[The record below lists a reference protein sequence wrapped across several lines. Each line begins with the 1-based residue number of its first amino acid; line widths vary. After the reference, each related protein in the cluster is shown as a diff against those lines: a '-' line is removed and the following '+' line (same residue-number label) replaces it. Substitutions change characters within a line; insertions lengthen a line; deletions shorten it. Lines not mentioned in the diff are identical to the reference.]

1 MTKRLIGALLV
12 GLWPIS
18 PAYALRARGADAG
31 PTREEITGGLEE
43 NGRTKTAYRSGT
55 AMTIPGWVLYL
66 MGIPSPHQAAVA
78 AARLLP
84 NTRDMRA
91 AVDTAIQLI
100 NDHPPGAW
108 IYHPQEVTVDEQ
120 TRLSERAESLR
131 RQIYAVSHNNSTL
144 AEDLLKTLQRV
155 ADGPYE
161 GTLDYRI
168 LTEQRLHSLST
179 NAPAN
184 DRVRLVR
191 AIRLATILG
200 RGGDTRELMGI
211 SNELT
216 VLQRR
221 LERLTAASG
230 LEEKP
235 IFEKIG
241 GIPRY
246 QRIVFGPGASAAATI
261 LAEVR
266 KAGIN
271 DQEFTLLANSPESRE
286 ALIRRIK
293 NDGLSGYIHGS
304 WIVPITKEDELESSV
319 SAYKRT
325 ILVLQRQWLK
335 PEYAAFQ
342 ILLVQGL
349 GEPKIEMP
357 GVTRIAIPITSR
369 GRDLGSMIQQMLRGY
384 GVSINTKGLEA
395 ISREFLARQERYL
408 RLEENL

>member
-1 MTKRLIGALLV
+1 M
-12 GLWPIS
+12 
-18 PAYALRARGADAG
+18 
-31 PTREEITGGLEE
+31 
-43 NGRTKTAYRSGT
+43 
-55 AMTIPGWVLYL
+55 
-66 MGIPSPHQAAVA
+66 
-78 AARLLP
+78 
-84 NTRDMRA
+84 
-91 AVDTAIQLI
+91 
-100 NDHPPGAW
+100 
-108 IYHPQEVTVDEQ
+108 
-120 TRLSERAESLR
+120 
-131 RQIYAVSHNNSTL
+131 
-144 AEDLLKTLQRV
+144 
-155 ADGPYE
+155 
-161 GTLDYRI
+161 
-168 LTEQRLHSLST
+168 
-179 NAPAN
+179 
-184 DRVRLVR
+184 
-191 AIRLATILG
+191 
-200 RGGDTRELMGI
+200 
-211 SNELT
+211 
-216 VLQRR
+216 
-221 LERLTAASG
+221 
-230 LEEKP
+230 
-235 IFEKIG
+235 
-241 GIPRY
+241 
-246 QRIVFGPGASAAATI
+246 
-261 LAEVR
+261 AEVR

-357 GVTRIAIPITSR
+357 GVTMIAIPITSR